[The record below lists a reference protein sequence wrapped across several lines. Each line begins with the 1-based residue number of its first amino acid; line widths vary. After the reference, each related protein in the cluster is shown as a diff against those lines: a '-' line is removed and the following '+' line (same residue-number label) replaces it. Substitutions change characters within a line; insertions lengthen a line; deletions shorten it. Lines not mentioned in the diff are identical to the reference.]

1 MTAQNNT
8 IDVRCHTHPAL
19 VTGTTASYTTTVTVV
34 GVINGKFVTGLT
46 AQTNAALPTTDVNTS
61 AAFLGLL
68 RSQGTVLV
76 WGQNAA
82 GTTQIAQGTI
92 EDLDTA
98 GNFINAPQFPSIPDT
113 MMPFS
118 YQVLKAGVT
127 ASATVKLVPGVDA
140 WAATGYTNAIV
151 PIATLPV
158 RPQVA

>member
-1 MTAQNNT
+1 MNFTNP
-8 IDVRCHTHPAL
+8 IHIYCHIHPAL
-19 VTGTTASYTTTVTVV
+19 VTGTNASYTTTVTAS

-46 AQTNAALPTTDVNTS
+46 AQTNAALPTTDVNTG

-92 EDLDTA
+92 EDLDTS
-98 GNFINAPQFPSIPDT
+98 GTFVNAPQFPPIPDT
-113 MMPFS
+113 MMPFA
-118 YQVLKAGVT
+118 YQVIKAGLT
-127 ASATVKLVPGVDA
+127 ASATVKLVPGTDN
-140 WAATGYTNAIV
+140 WNSTGFTNVIV
-151 PIATLPV
+151 PISNLPA

>member
-1 MTAQNNT
+1 MNQNNT
-8 IDVRCHTHPAL
+8 LDIRCHTHPAL
-19 VTGTTASYTTTVTVV
+19 VTGTGASYTTTVTAV
-34 GVINGKFVTGLT
+34 GVIGGEFVTGLT
-46 AQTNAALPTTDVNTS
+46 AQTNAALPTTDLNTS
-61 AAFLGLL
+61 AAFPGLL

-92 EDLDTA
+92 EDLDSS
-98 GNFINAPQFPSIPDT
+98 GNFLNAPQFPPLPDT
-113 MMPFS
+113 FMPFA
-118 YQVLKAGVT
+118 YQVLKAGIT

-140 WAATGYTNAIV
+140 WAATGYTNVIV